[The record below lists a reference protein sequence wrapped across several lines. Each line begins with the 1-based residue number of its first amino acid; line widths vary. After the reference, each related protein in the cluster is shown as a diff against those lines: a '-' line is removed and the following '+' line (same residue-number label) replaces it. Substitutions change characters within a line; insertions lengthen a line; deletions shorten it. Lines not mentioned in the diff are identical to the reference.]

1 MTETTAS
8 TTTSAPSTTGSSI
21 AAGRGGGSGRSTSG
35 RSGRGRGAPRSGR
48 NPGRGDPNHHSSTQ
62 GPSTKASLFKGN
74 TKDMNGHVFQ
84 IHGERTDPQQFD
96 KTLEA
101 LSEYAMK
108 SLKYPGDLV
117 PFFKDLNVPVIP
129 PVADLPPDVTSAFAK
144 RTWENEADDW
154 FSRTK
159 LVKQHLKTLYSVAWG
174 QCSEAMKTKL
184 QTHDD
189 FTSKD
194 LLADCAWLLKEIKAI
209 TFQFEGQRYLFLS
222 LDDAHSDLC
231 AYRQGATETLIAY
244 HNTFKNKIDVLE
256 HYGGNY
262 GTDDGLI
269 QAASTLA
276 TAPSRPSALK
286 RFTRNRSVALA
297 FLKRADPVRFG
308 LLWIELENNYAR
320 GKDEYPADLTVAYN
334 LLNNYKKPIPVTAA
348 AAAAA
353 AAATSSSSNTPRADR
368 PTPVV
373 TVTPPAPTPATASAD
388 SVSKL
393 GMTFAQVVAG
403 ANGVVS
409 NNITCFRCEAAGH
422 YANNCPNQ
430 TGVQLLQHETAP
442 PAAVTDHFNDFSFA
456 QHGFHPI
463 PNTWVLLDS
472 ESTVSVFN
480 NARLLHNIRP
490 SATTVTVHTNGGT
503 QVSSYIG
510 DIPNFG
516 PVWFNPQSLANIL
529 SLAAVRKVCRVT
541 MDSAV
546 NPSFHVHKLDG
557 STMIFNEF
565 TSGLYY
571 HDTAKNPT
579 TNSTATAYTLL
590 NTVVGNKTLFT
601 RREIEG
607 ADNARK
613 LYQQLGRPSEVFF
626 QKILSQRMIL
636 NCPVTA
642 DDAKRALFIYGPDL
656 ATLKGK
662 TTRQNGEHIPS
673 ITPLPLPDYIRDH
686 HKNVT
691 LCIDVFFVQ
700 GHRFFHTISRSIKFR
715 TVNPVVSLTKATLI
729 ENTMA
734 VINAHRQRGFAVTNI
749 HADGAFECMRE
760 AVAPTILNINAADE
774 HVGEVE
780 RSIRTIKER
789 VRAALH
795 ALPYKRL
802 PKEMI
807 KGVVR
812 LAVKALNQFPAED
825 GISDVLSP
833 VTIVTG
839 LPAPDYNH
847 IQLDFGEYVT
857 VFEDNNPTNTTAPRV
872 VDAIAL
878 HHTGNAQGGY
888 FFMSL
893 ATGERVS
900 RRQYTKLP
908 LTQRIIDA
916 VEHLALQQHQ
926 PPLPGAGPVFMWHPE
941 GLVLY
946 DEQDAGNV
954 VPPPEPAHELAD
966 GEPVNNAP
974 DVIFEPDIPPIA
986 MGEPV
991 APPAEVPAP
1000 PQPEGNQG
1008 AGVIE
1013 PDYDEDPVEGQFN
1026 GDDSSSAMTG
1036 ATVASEGEEEDTDTP
1051 AHGHNLRTNRTR
1063 DYGHRFGHHQPDG
1076 QQFLQQSAN
1085 HADAMSPERLVPDA
1099 RSIFGYIFNQMSA
1112 TVGIR
1117 KHGQAAVDA
1126 LFKEFAQLDD
1136 KDVFEPVQAHTLT
1149 KSQKAAAL
1157 RAINLIKEKRSGEL
1171 KGRACADGRPQRSLY
1186 TKDETASPTIATDAL
1201 MITLMVDAA
1210 ERRDVATADVVGA
1223 YLHALMPDYV
1233 LMKLVGDAVDIMC
1246 SVNPRYNEFVAIEH
1260 GKKVLY
1266 LRLLKALYGCV
1277 KSALLWYDLF
1287 TGKLKERGFTLNPY
1301 DPCVANSDIEGS
1313 QCTVC
1318 WYVDDTK
1325 ISHVS
1330 PHVVTKV
1337 VKAIEESFG
1346 TMTVTRGTKHTFLG
1360 MDIEFNN
1367 DGTVSMVM
1375 NSYIIEAVN
1384 DFAEDVSSPAA
1395 TPCGKGLFNIDPASE
1410 ALATEKAELFHSI
1423 VAKLLYISSRARSD
1437 ISPTIAFLCTR
1448 VASPTMQDWLKLKR
1462 LLRYLQATTHLTTT
1476 LGGDDLT
1483 TLRTWVDA
1491 SYAVHDDMKS
1501 HTGGC
1506 ASFGR
1511 GVFMTK
1517 STKQKLNTKS
1527 STEAELV
1534 GASDYLP
1541 NTIWA
1546 THFIESQGRAV
1557 EDSIFYQDNQSAIRL
1572 ENNGRA
1578 SAGQKSRHINIRYFF
1593 IKDRIA
1599 SGGLRVVHC
1608 PTSVMLADF
1617 YTKPLQGALFNRF
1630 RRVILGYD
1638 HISSLEKE
1646 YITSPDEERVGEG
1659 RPGTEQE
1666 EQAGE
1671 SSDENEWTVVSRR
1684 GGASAKGGAA
1694 KDHGISH
1701 SSDSTYKGT
1710 GNNETG
1716 QSNESREKYGK
1727 PRDAHT
1733 LKIIPS

>member
-1 MTETTAS
+1 
-8 TTTSAPSTTGSSI
+8 
-21 AAGRGGGSGRSTSG
+21 
-35 RSGRGRGAPRSGR
+35 
-48 NPGRGDPNHHSSTQ
+48 
-62 GPSTKASLFKGN
+62 
-74 TKDMNGHVFQ
+74 MNGHVFQ
-84 IHGERTDPQQFD
+84 VHGERTDPQQFD
-96 KTLEA
+96 KTVEA

-108 SLKYPGDLV
+108 TLKYPGDLV
-117 PFFKDLNVPVIP
+117 PFFKDLNVPTIP
-129 PVADLPPDVTSAFAK
+129 PVADLPDIIITLDPGTGAEVHRTTISAFAK

-159 LVKQHLKTLYSVAWG
+159 LIRQHIKTLYSVVWG

-189 FTSKD
+189 FPAKD

-222 LDDAHSDLC
+222 LDDAHCDLC
-231 AYRQGATETLIAY
+231 AYRQGPLESISIY
-244 HNTFKNKIDVLE
+244 HNTFKNMVDVLE
-256 HYGGNY
+256 HYGGNF

-269 QAASTLA
+269 QAASLHPLAPFGTLA
-276 TAPSRPSALK
+276 LK
-286 RFTRNRSVALA
+286 KFTRNRSIALA

-308 LLWIELENNYAR
+308 LLWIELENNYTR
-320 GKDEYPADLTVAYN
+320 GKDEYPGDLTEAYN
-334 LLNNYKKPIPVTAA
+334 MLVYYKKPIAVAA
-348 AAAAA
+348 
-353 AAATSSSSNTPRADR
+353 SSSAGTPRDR
-368 PTPVV
+368 PRPSTTPAVV
-373 TVTPPAPTPATASAD
+373 SATPPATRPAAASTD
-388 SVSKL
+388 SISEL
-393 GMTFAQVVAG
+393 GMTFAQVAG
-403 ANGVVS
+403 SNGVTHS
-409 NNITCFRCEAAGH
+409 SITCFRCDASGH
-422 YANNCPNQ
+422 YANNCPTHPNG
-430 TGVQLLQHETAP
+430 TAIQLLQHAMPSSTP
-442 PAAVTDHFNDFSFA
+442 PAAATVSDHFANFSFA
-456 QHGFHPI
+456 HTNNLDPI

-472 ESTVSVFN
+472 ESTISVFN
-480 NARLLHNIRP
+480 NAALLRNIRL
-490 SATTVTVHTNGGT
+490 SSTSVTVHTNGGT
-503 QVSSYIG
+503 QVSSYVG

-516 PVWFNPQSLANIL
+516 PVWFNPLSLANIL

-541 MDSAV
+541 MDSAIT
-546 NPSFHVHKLDG
+546 PSFQVHKLDG
-557 STMIFNEF
+557 TTMVFNEF
-565 TSGLYY
+565 RSGLYY
-571 HDTAKNPT
+571 HDTAKISAN
-579 TNSTATAYTLL
+579 TNSTINAYTLL
-590 NTVVGNKTLFT
+590 NTVANNKALFT

-607 ADNARK
+607 ADKART
-613 LYQQLGRPSEVFF
+613 LYQQLGRPSERFF
-626 QKILSQRMIL
+626 QKILSQRLIN

-642 DDAKRALFIYGPDL
+642 DDAKRALTIYGPDL

-662 TTRQNGEHIPS
+662 TTRKNGEHIPD
-673 ITPLPLPDYIRDH
+673 INPIPLPDYIKEH
-686 HKNVT
+686 HDDVT
-691 LCIDVFFVQ
+691 LCIDIFFVQ
-700 GHRFFHTISRSIKFR
+700 GQRFFHTISRKIKFR
-715 TVNPVVSLTKATLI
+715 TVNPVTSLTKATLI

-734 VINAHRQRGFAVTNI
+734 VINAHRQRGFTVTTI

-789 VRAALH
+789 VRGALH
-795 ALPYKRL
+795 GLPYKRL

-807 KGVVR
+807 KGAVR
-812 LAVKALNQFPAED
+812 FAVKALNQFPAED

-857 VFEDNNPTNTTAPRV
+857 VFEDNNPTNTNAPRV

-888 FFMSL
+888 YFMSL
-893 ATGERVS
+893 TTGERVS

-926 PPLPGAGPVFMWHPE
+926 PLLPGTGPIFMWHPDGHILHDE
-941 GLVLY
+941 PEAEAGGGGY
-946 DEQDAGNV
+946 DEAPHEPHHGQDALPELV
-954 VPPPEPAHELAD
+954 VAAVLPIEEEPMAIVGPPPP
-966 GEPVNNAP
+966 
-974 DVIFEPDIPPIA
+974 
-986 MGEPV
+986 
-991 APPAEVPAP
+991 
-1000 PQPEGNQG
+1000 PEGNQG
-1008 AGVIE
+1008 ADVNEI
-1013 PDYDEDPVEGQFN
+1013 DEHPFEHH
-1026 GDDSSSAMTG
+1026 DDSDA
-1036 ATVASEGEEEDTDTP
+1036 ASVTTEGTAIELDPPEDEQGINAQ
-1051 AHGHNLRTNRTR
+1051 AHGHNLRANRTR
-1063 DYGHRFGHHQPDG
+1063 DYGHRFGHQLEA
-1076 QQFLQQSAN
+1076 QQFFQQQTDSIV
-1085 HADAMSPERLVPDA
+1085 DSPGRTVPDVRA
-1099 RSIFGYIFNQMSA
+1099 IFGYVFNQMSA
-1112 TVGIR
+1112 SVGIR

-1136 KDVFEPVQAHTLT
+1136 KEVFEPVQAHSIT
-1149 KSQKAAAL
+1149 KSQKASAL

-1171 KGRACADGRPQRSLY
+1171 KGRTCADGRPQRSMY
-1186 TKDETASPTIATDAL
+1186 AKDETASPTIATDAL

-1233 LMKLVGDAVDIMC
+1233 LMKLVGDAVDIIC
-1246 SVNPRYNEFVAIEH
+1246 DVNPRYREFVAIEH
-1260 GKKVLY
+1260 GRKVLY

-1301 DPCVANSDIEGS
+1301 DPCVANSTIEGT
-1313 QCTVC
+1313 QCTVG

-1325 ISHVS
+1325 ISHVN
-1330 PHVVTKV
+1330 PDVVTLV
-1337 VKAIEESFG
+1337 VEAIEESFG
-1346 TMTVTRGTKHTFLG
+1346 KMTVTRGDKHTFLG
-1360 MDIEFNN
+1360 MDIKFNRE
-1367 DGTVSMVM
+1367 DGTVTLAM
-1375 NSYIIEAVN
+1375 NSYIMEAIN
-1384 DFAEDVSSPAA
+1384 DFAEDVSSPAS
-1395 TPCGKGLFNIDPASE
+1395 TPSGKGLFAVDPASC
-1410 ALATEKAELFHSI
+1410 ALPTTQAELFHSI

-1448 VASPTMQDWLKLKR
+1448 VASPTAQDWLKLKR
-1462 LLRYLQATTHLTTT
+1462 LLRYLKGTTHLDAT
-1476 LGGDDLT
+1476 LGGGDLA

-1491 SYAVHDDMKS
+1491 SYAVHHDMKS

-1546 THFIESQGRAV
+1546 THFLEAQGRIV

-1617 YTKPLQGALFNRF
+1617 YTKPLQGALFKRF
-1630 RRVILGYD
+1630 RAVILGYD
-1638 HISSLEKE
+1638 HISSLEE
-1646 YITSPDEERVGEG
+1646 DYITSLDEERVGEG
-1659 RPGTEQE
+1659 RPSEEQE
-1666 EQAGE
+1666 EETDE
-1671 SSDENEWTVVSRR
+1671 SSKDLEWTMVTRR
-1684 GGASAKGGAA
+1684 GGANAKPGAA
-1694 KDHGISH
+1694 NKHGINHGSEH
-1701 SSDSTYKGT
+1701 AYKSTYNGT
-1710 GNNETG
+1710 E
-1716 QSNESREKYGK
+1716 QSNKHSEKYEEH
-1727 PRDAHT
+1727 RSAHT